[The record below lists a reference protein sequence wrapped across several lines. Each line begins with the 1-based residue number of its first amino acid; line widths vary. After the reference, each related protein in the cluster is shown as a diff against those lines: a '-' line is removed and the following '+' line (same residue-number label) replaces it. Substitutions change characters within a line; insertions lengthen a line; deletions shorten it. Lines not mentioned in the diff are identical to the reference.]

1 MIKGI
6 SYLTFENGL
15 TNTQSIES
23 ALEQT
28 KTYGFDALELG
39 ISTEGVLTTKT
50 SKTKCSQIR
59 RIIDESGIFVDSL
72 TNGLSWGVS
81 PTSNNKTTRDHSI
94 SLHKEAIQVAS
105 NLGCK
110 AFLFVPGVVK
120 SPISSEIVRYDK
132 ALDRIR
138 DAINQLLPISED
150 LGIDL
155 CIENV
160 WNGFFYSPIELRDFI
175 DSFNSTKLGVYL
187 DVGNLIGY
195 QQHPPHWIELLNS
208 RIKRV
213 QIKDYRENFD
223 WTGSF
228 SFCDI
233 GSGDVPWKETI
244 AALKSINY
252 QKTII
257 AEMLPWDETILS
269 RTSSAMDQLFDF
281 NSKSSITKL

>member
-6 SYLTFENGL
+6 SYLSFENGL
-15 TNTQSIES
+15 ANTQSIES
-23 ALEQT
+23 ALAQT

-50 SKTKCSQIR
+50 SKAECAQIR
-59 RIIDESGIFVDSL
+59 KTINESGIFVDSL

-81 PTSNNKTTRDHSI
+81 PTSDDEATRKYSI
-94 SLHKEAIQVAS
+94 SLHKDAIQVAS
-105 NLGCK
+105 DLGCK

-138 DAINQLLPISED
+138 DAINQLLPIAED
-150 LGIDL
+150 LGVDI
-155 CIENV
+155 CMENV
-160 WNGFFYSPIELRDFI
+160 WNGFFYSPIELRDFV
-175 DSFNSTKLGVYL
+175 DSFSSNKLGVYL
-187 DVGNLIGY
+187 DVGNLIGC

-228 SFCDI
+228 SFCDL
-233 GSGDVPWKETI
+233 GTGDVPWKETI
-244 AALKSINY
+244 DSIKAINY
-252 QKTII
+252 KSTIV
-257 AEMLPWDETILS
+257 AEMLPWDETLLA
-269 RTSSAMDQLFDF
+269 RTSAAMNQLFDF
-281 NSKSSITKL
+281 NSST